1 MVWFAATVGTDVGYL
16 DMLGPFI
23 VGGIGVSMAI
33 PCGQSA
39 AVAAVADRDVATAS
53 GINSTMRELGGVF
66 GIAVTVAV
74 FGAVGGFASSGRVR
88 RRLPR
93 RGARRRRALAARRG
107 GRLAAPHPA
116 GPGRPRHPRAGSSDR
131 HVEGAAA

>member
-1 MVWFAATVGTDVGYL
+1 
-16 DMLGPFI
+16 MLGPFV

-74 FGAVGGFASSGRVR
+74 FGAVGGYASPAEFVDGFKGALLAAAGLSLLGAVAGS
-88 RRLPR
+88 RLPIR
-93 RGARRRRALAARRG
+93 RPGVPDLATLDATD
-107 GRLAAPHPA
+107 GRQAVAA
-116 GPGRPRHPRAGSSDR
+116 
-131 HVEGAAA
+131 